1 MMVRSLSDWL
11 VHAERIHPVGIDLGL
26 DRVRRVAHRLGVLPP
41 AEKNIVVAGTNG
53 KGSTSVYLEGL
64 LIARGYK
71 VGTTLS
77 PHLSRFNER
86 IRLGGEAVVD
96 EVLCDAFCDI
106 EAARNEI
113 TLTYFEFGILAA
125 LLVFRRAH
133 VDVTVLEVGLGGRL
147 DAVNLV
153 DASVTVIT
161 SIGIDHVAYLGPDRE
176 SIGAEKAG
184 IMRSRVPCV
193 FGEASV
199 PMSVAAAARRLEVP
213 LLTYGTEFCGRM
225 AGNAWQF
232 DGLCR
237 SAPVRATD
245 LAVPQVALCNAATAL
260 QALLLLD
267 PDVPIDELVAMA
279 AAARLPGRFEWFAYR
294 GIPVVVDVAHNP
306 HGATFLAAQLSAA
319 RCDGRTVA
327 VAGFLQDK
335 DAAGIV
341 AALDPVI
348 DEWVFIGTGGLR
360 GQEGEISARKA
371 DTTTA
376 FGVGVDLAVVFDDL
390 THRCECRD
398 RIIVL
403 GSFDVAQRARALL
416 TAAKVNGGVTGDN

>member
-1 MMVRSLSDWL
+1 
-11 VHAERIHPVGIDLGL
+11 
-26 DRVRRVAHRLGVLPP
+26 
-41 AEKNIVVAGTNG
+41 
-53 KGSTSVYLEGL
+53 VYLEAL
-64 LIARGYK
+64 LMARGYR

-86 IRLGGEAVVD
+86 VRLGGEPVGD
-96 EVLCDAFCDI
+96 DVLCDAFTAI
-106 EAARNEI
+106 ESARDDI

-125 LLVFRRAH
+125 LLVFRQAN

-184 IMRSRVPCV
+184 IMRRGVPCV
-193 FGEASV
+193 FGEVAV
-199 PMSVAAAARRLEVP
+199 PMSIVAAAEKLDVP
-213 LLTYGTEFCGRM
+213 LLRYAAEFCGHGVGDR
-225 AGNAWQF
+225 WQF
-232 DGLCR
+232 DGR
-237 SAPVRATD
+237 QRAAPVRVSG
-245 LAVPQVALCNAATAL
+245 LSVPRVALRNAATAL

-267 PDVPIDELVAMA
+267 PDAPIDTTVAEA
-279 AAARLPGRFEWFAYR
+279 ASACLPGRFEWFTYR
-294 GIPVVVDVAHNP
+294 GVPVVVDVAHNP

-319 RCDGRTVA
+319 HCDGRTLA

-341 AALDPVI
+341 AALDRVI
-348 DEWVFIGTGGLR
+348 DEWVFVGTGSSR

-371 DTTTA
+371 DTLTA
-376 FGVGVDLAVVFDDL
+376 KSVGNDLADVFDEL
-390 THRCECRD
+390 AGRCSRHD
-398 RIIVL
+398 RIVVL
-403 GSFDVAQRARALL
+403 GSFDLAQRARALL
-416 TAAKVNGGVTGDN
+416 APAMVNGEVSGGQ